1 MLCQTAVEKEQI
13 FDSKKIR
20 QCKVIR
26 MSCNID
32 EIRVSEETE
41 RPNLPNLHPE
51 IDIGI
56 LNPSGLQWATTMNF
70 SQAKTR
76 KIEGYL
82 KKNLGKASVFPVLLH
97 MVAPLPQNHP
107 KIIMSLLIEI
117 LNQNLNTVPIIFWE
131 FHIAFREAIFFINI

>member
-1 MLCQTAVEKEQI
+1 
-13 FDSKKIR
+13 
-20 QCKVIR
+20 

-56 LNPSGLQWATTMNF
+56 LNPSGLQRATTMNF

-82 KKNLGKASVFPVLLH
+82 KKNLGKVGLSSTITYGG
-97 MVAPLPQNHP
+97 APTSELSKNNYVTTYRN
-107 KIIMSLLIEI
+107 S
-117 LNQNLNTVPIIFWE
+117 
-131 FHIAFREAIFFINI
+131 

>member
-1 MLCQTAVEKEQI
+1 
-13 FDSKKIR
+13 
-20 QCKVIR
+20 

-56 LNPSGLQWATTMNF
+56 LNPSGLQRATTMNF

-82 KKNLGKASVFPVLLH
+82 KKNLGKVGLSSTITYGGAPASEHL
-97 MVAPLPQNHP
+97 
-107 KIIMSLLIEI
+107 KIIISLPIEI

-131 FHIAFREAIFFINI
+131 FHNCKARGNFFINI